1 MKYEEEKV
9 SKETEFMGVWN
20 AIKKYMIAINHEF
33 E

>member
-1 MKYEEEKV
+1 MKCEKEKV

-20 AIKKYMIAINHEF
+20 AIKKFMVAINHEF

>member
-1 MKYEEEKV
+1 MKRKKV

-20 AIKKYMIAINHEF
+20 AIKKYKVTINHEY

>member
-1 MKYEEEKV
+1 MKRKKV

-20 AIKKYMIAINHEF
+20 AIKKYMVAINHEF

>member
-1 MKYEEEKV
+1 MKRNKV

-20 AIKKYMIAINHEF
+20 AIKKYMVAINHEF